1 MCVGAVREG
10 GVVGQRGLQSSVS
23 VLKVDDAEDDADL
36 LILVRNVVWP
46 LLVAYGDKR
55 VKRVQSF

>member
-1 MCVGAVREG
+1 M
-10 GVVGQRGLQSSVS
+10 QSSVS